1 MKYLRYTD
9 LLLVEERLRPYFVA
23 EFLKNLGCRA
33 VKEVAAP
40 GDKAAA
46 AAAAA
51 ATGGA
56 AAAAGGAGRVRR
68 RQQSEEAREA
78 DIVLRDPKASPRRTS
93 ARR

>member
-33 VKEVAAP
+33 VKEVATP
-40 GDKAAA
+40 GDKAA

-68 RQQSEEAREA
+68 GQQSEEAREA
-78 DIVLRDPKASPRRTS
+78 DIVLRDPKATPRRTS